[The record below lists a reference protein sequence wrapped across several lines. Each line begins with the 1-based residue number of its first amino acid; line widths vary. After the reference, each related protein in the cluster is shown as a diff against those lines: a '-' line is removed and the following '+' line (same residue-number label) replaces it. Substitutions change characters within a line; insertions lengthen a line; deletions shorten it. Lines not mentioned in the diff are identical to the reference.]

1 MPNLI
6 LDCLNAHA
14 DIKPLTSFAIYKLIK
29 KAIQQA
35 ELPLV
40 KVLVEDTGLDFSQ
53 GQFRYLLHQM
63 VVAQAT
69 KERDKFLEQGEEMS
83 TFDSP
88 SSQAK

>member
-1 MPNLI
+1 M
-6 LDCLNAHA
+6 
-14 DIKPLTSFAIYKLIK
+14 
-29 KAIQQA
+29 
-35 ELPLV
+35 

-69 KERDKFLEQGEEMS
+69 KERDKFLEEGEEMS

-88 SSQAK
+88 STQAK